1 MMSMHYSDEYVE
13 LRLKQMVLESISS
26 SYDIERK
33 DALTLIEE
41 STFLEILKD
50 DPEFIGHYPPEY
62 WAEYI
67 IEERNLIHNK
77 LN

>member
-1 MMSMHYSDEYVE
+1 MSMHYNDEYVE
-13 LRLKQMVLESISS
+13 ARLKEMVLESISL
-26 SYDIERK
+26 SYEIAEK

-62 WAEYI
+62 WADYI
-67 IEERNLIHNK
+67 IEERNLIRDK